1 MRVSESDLASCLE
14 RKTFPMET
22 TLKSAQNS
30 SGWQAPL
37 LAFLCGIA
45 ITAALL
51 VPIQSPDYQRG
62 FTAGYVDGK
71 HDAEKCLDANFEFG
85 FHAGVRSVRSGA
97 GPDDR
102 EIKPVK
108 NVDTSDRRV
117 RRSDQI

>member
-1 MRVSESDLASCLE
+1 MCVSESDLASCSE
-14 RKTFPMET
+14 RKNFPMES
-22 TLKSAQNS
+22 TLKLAQNS

-45 ITAALL
+45 VTAALL

-71 HDAEKCLDANFEFG
+71 HDAERALTANFEFG
-85 FHAGVRSVRSGA
+85 FHAGVRSARSGA
-97 GPDDR
+97 GPNDR
-102 EIKPVK
+102 TVKPVK
-108 NVDTSDRRV
+108 NVDTSDRRI